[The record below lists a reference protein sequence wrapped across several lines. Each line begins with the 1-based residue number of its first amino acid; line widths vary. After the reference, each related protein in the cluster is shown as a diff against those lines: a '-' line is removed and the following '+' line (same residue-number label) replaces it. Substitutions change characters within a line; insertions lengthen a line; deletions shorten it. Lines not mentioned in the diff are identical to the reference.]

1 MLMIVSNYK
10 GYEILLLDG
19 EYCIWVDGEYLRFS
33 SEPEAMEY
41 IDEEA
46 EL

>member
-1 MLMIVSNYK
+1 MIVSNYK

>member
-41 IDEEA
+41 IDENT
-46 EL
+46 

>member
-1 MLMIVSNYK
+1 MIVSNYK

-19 EYCIWVDGEYLRFS
+19 EYCIRVDGEYLRFS

-41 IDEEA
+41 IDENT
-46 EL
+46 